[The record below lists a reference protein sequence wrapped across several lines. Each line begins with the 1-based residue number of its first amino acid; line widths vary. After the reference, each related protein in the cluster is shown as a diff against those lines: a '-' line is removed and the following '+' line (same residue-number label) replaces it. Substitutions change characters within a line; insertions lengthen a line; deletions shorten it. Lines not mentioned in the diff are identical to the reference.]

1 VNTTHSL
8 CRTNNLCACQNLAN
22 SRKRPTAAMEERQ
35 LRSYAEEDG
44 SALEVPRGE
53 VGSSQEN
60 RYVLDP
66 NRGMMLDMLTMLHY
80 NQAENLFYNF
90 GSKPE
95 DKEEEDRDGEE
106 GSKKLHWNKIEGRY
120 MTVIEE
126 EWGNKRTDTDQGE
139 EVRQDE
145 GKVKVL
151 SESFDETASWQYDT
165 TSAKYFHKE
174 TGLYYDP
181 ASDLYWDYDTFP
193 ALCYHYIPNERR
205 LLVVKQEEDETNE
218 KKDEGDE
225 DESVPD
231 TLYLVIEKI
240 LAEAGENT
248 NEETGDNEEGTKGN
262 KKEQTVVGQQVY
274 IIGKSANAEDTE
286 RYSPP
291 FFPHPPPSILN
302 S

>member
-1 VNTTHSL
+1 
-8 CRTNNLCACQNLAN
+8 
-22 SRKRPTAAMEERQ
+22 MEERQ
-35 LRSYAEEDG
+35 LISYAEEDG
-44 SALEVPRGE
+44 TALEVPRGE
-53 VGSSQEN
+53 VGSSHEN

-66 NRGMMLDMLTMLHY
+66 ARGMMLDMLTMLHY

-95 DKEEEDRDGEE
+95 DKEGEDGNEGE

-120 MTVIEE
+120 MTVTEE
-126 EWGNKRTDTDQGE
+126 EWGKRRTEKDQGD

-145 GKVKVL
+145 GKAKVL
-151 SESFDETASWQYDT
+151 SESFDEIASWRYDT

-193 ALCYHYIPNERR
+193 ALCYHYIPNERK
-205 LLVVKQEEDETNE
+205 LLVVKQEEEDETTE

-240 LAEAGENT
+240 LAQVEGENT
-248 NEETGDNEEGTKGN
+248 KEETGNNEEGTKGIGT
-262 KKEQTVVGQQVY
+262 ERTSVGRVY
-274 IIGKSANAEDTE
+274 IIGKSANTEDTE

-291 FFPHPPPSILN
+291 FFPPPPNLKTYSWN
-302 S
+302 SFF